1 MGKERKHPM
10 QRIELDD
17 HGVIRFRMNK
27 IIRDAVDSGAI
38 DLNKIAVMDYSAAD
52 RMQLAQLIGYSV
64 SGYGDLSYSSQKSV
78 RIADGVAEK
87 LRRKREQP

>member
-38 DLNKIAVMDYSAAD
+38 VLAAHPAGAAAVVQAD
-52 RMQLAQLIGYSV
+52 RAGTCDDPAHVLALPVARGCP
-64 SGYGDLSYSSQKSV
+64 GSSTK
-78 RIADGVAEK
+78 GMT
-87 LRRKREQP
+87 L